1 MAPGVQKAV
10 FSNNPTPSSFNSP
23 VTNQMRGGFHPPH
36 PQTIFWKKWIKTFN
50 EEPRPKGRG
59 I

>member
-50 EEPRPKGRG
+50 KILE
-59 I
+59 

>member
-36 PQTIFWKKWIKTFN
+36 PHFLEKMDENFQ
-50 EEPRPKGRG
+50 
-59 I
+59 